1 MNIYNNPFSTNTSE
15 GTSTFSIIIGIVL
28 LLLAIK
34 FPILFLIQGL
44 FSLSIGIY
52 LLVETNSQKNKINE
66 IEKTGILGNLLYG
79 YTNIASWM
87 MIIMGAVSLVIFF
100 VIQFMNRDKSVSV
113 STNKNFSR
121 SNAIKKNYRTNQY
134 YVNTNR
140 YLKN

>member
-1 MNIYNNPFSTNTSE
+1 MNELTNSSE

-66 IEKTGILGNLLYG
+66 VEKTGTLGNLLYG
-79 YTNIASWM
+79 YANIASWM
-87 MIIMGAVSLVIFF
+87 MIIMGAVSMVIFF
-100 VIQFMNRDKSVSV
+100 VIQFMNRDKGANSSIR
-113 STNKNFSR
+113 NFKR
-121 SNAIKKNYRTNQY
+121 NNAIKTNYRTGQN
-134 YVNTNR
+134 YVNTYR

>member
-1 MNIYNNPFSTNTSE
+1 MNAYNNPFSINTSE

-66 IEKTGILGNLLYG
+66 VEKTGTLGNLLYG
-79 YTNIASWM
+79 YANIASWM

-113 STNKNFSR
+113 STNKNFSKN
-121 SNAIKKNYRTNQY
+121 NAIKKNYRTNQY

>member
-1 MNIYNNPFSTNTSE
+1 MNELTNTSE

-52 LLVETNSQKNKINE
+52 FLVETNSQKNKINE
-66 IEKTGILGNLLYG
+66 VEKTGTLSTLLYG

-100 VIQFMNRDKSVSV
+100 VIQYIFCHLV
-113 STNKNFSR
+113 
-121 SNAIKKNYRTNQY
+121 IKK
-134 YVNTNR
+134 
-140 YLKN
+140 

>member
-113 STNKNFSR
+113 STNKNFSKN
-121 SNAIKKNYRTNQY
+121 NAIKKNYRTNQY